1 MRRKKRKKET
11 QLWERLFHLYRCK
24 LGWPRP
30 HSSVAKQRR
39 QTTIFPTPKQDFTAQ
54 EMNQRKQTSFT
65 EVTPQISTVLK
76 SRAAMIQ
83 LILAVKCRENRT
95 THTQKNYCKSEMQ
108 IPFTTME
115 FVETFYTQKA
125 LGHLENNDYFSSDL
139 RSNTR
144 KHKHIY
150 CLPKKI

>member
-1 MRRKKRKKET
+1 MTQQHRLRKTFCQQCRLLQLCSQAHTTNSLLITGKHRTQGQKCYAEYVISAEWTESENWNHRGFYEKEEKKKKET

-76 SRAAMIQ
+76 SRAAMI
-83 LILAVKCRENRT
+83 
-95 THTQKNYCKSEMQ
+95 
-108 IPFTTME
+108 
-115 FVETFYTQKA
+115 
-125 LGHLENNDYFSSDL
+125 
-139 RSNTR
+139 
-144 KHKHIY
+144 
-150 CLPKKI
+150 